1 MSAAELGAGFA
12 VKKTMLY
19 AAISIVISALICL
32 AAAVV
37 FSAGAPVKLIGPIGW
52 VICGVSGF
60 VGGLMSAKTIRKKC
74 VLTGMLCGL
83 FVFAILFLAGLLF
96 GDGVMFSKLVIKLAI
111 CLFSGA
117 LGGFFGA
124 GNKRRRSRTR

>member
-1 MSAAELGAGFA
+1 MSAAELGAGFM

-19 AAISIVISALICL
+19 AAISILVTALICL
-32 AAAVV
+32 AAAVI
-37 FSAGAPVKLIGPIGW
+37 FSAGAPVKFIEPMGW
-52 VICGVSGF
+52 VICGISGF
-60 VGGLMSAKTIRKKC
+60 IGGLLSARAIRKKC

-83 FVFAILFLAGLLF
+83 FAFILLFLIGLLF
-96 GDGVMFSKLVIKLAI
+96 GDGVTFLKLVIKLAI

-124 GNKRRRSRTR
+124 GNKRRRSRAH